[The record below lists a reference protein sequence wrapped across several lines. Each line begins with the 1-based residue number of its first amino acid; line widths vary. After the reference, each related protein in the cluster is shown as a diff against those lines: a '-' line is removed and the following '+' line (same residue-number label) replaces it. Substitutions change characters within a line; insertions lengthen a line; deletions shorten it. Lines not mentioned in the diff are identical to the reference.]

1 MRGSTFVHYCMQRKA
16 RCYRARCT
24 KNGENRLGRRC
35 VVPFL
40 ATLLLAARCVRLC
53 RLMTMRQGAQGG
65 EYKGPVRWA
74 EGPPAMS
81 LLFPLVDAFHYKVMY
96 CPTPSLCAAQT
107 GHKELLVYA
116 SRIFQCINRLPVQN
130 LSNQR
135 VRLLH
140 IFVLQEQ
147 DMKST
152 GKAFFDLNSSVPQ
165 SRIIGS
171 YPLGLPHLSSV
182 RLASTVRT
190 DCDTQETVSR
200 IFLTYRKYTLQFYI
214 PVTTSEDFSK

>member
-1 MRGSTFVHYCMQRKA
+1 
-16 RCYRARCT
+16 
-24 KNGENRLGRRC
+24 
-35 VVPFL
+35 
-40 ATLLLAARCVRLC
+40 
-53 RLMTMRQGAQGG
+53 
-65 EYKGPVRWA
+65 
-74 EGPPAMS
+74 
-81 LLFPLVDAFHYKVMY
+81 
-96 CPTPSLCAAQT
+96 
-107 GHKELLVYA
+107 
-116 SRIFQCINRLPVQN
+116 
-130 LSNQR
+130 
-135 VRLLH
+135 
-140 IFVLQEQ
+140 
-147 DMKST
+147 MKST